1 MILSITAFPAALG
14 ILIGATVIDLAI
26 VAVAFK
32 DFLSKGDAAPEEKKD
47 DKELDGGNGKK
58 KKRSLFCM

>member
-32 DFLSKGDAAPEEKKD
+32 DFLSKEDKAPEEKE
-47 DKELDGGNGKK
+47 DK
-58 KKRSLFCM
+58 

>member
-1 MILSITAFPAALG
+1 MILSITAFPLALG

-32 DFLSKGDAAPEEKKD
+32 DFLSKGDAAPEEKKE
-47 DKELDGGNGKK
+47 DKE
-58 KKRSLFCM
+58 

>member
-32 DFLSKGDAAPEEKKD
+32 DFLSKV
-47 DKELDGGNGKK
+47 L
-58 KKRSLFCM
+58 